1 MSQDDPSAHADP
13 NAGGDDSSSK
23 TERSVVDRRSG
34 IDTRPAGAP
43 ERRTGRDRRDK
54 SGLERLRGPGR
65 RRPEFNRAAE
75 EGEFSSEQ
83 FLFVAA
89 IDAFKRANRKSFPT
103 WTEVLEVMRKLG
115 YRKTQPMELNL
126 ANAEDWTEPADAPAM
141 PPEPE
146 KAEAWDEPW

>member
-1 MSQDDPSAHADP
+1 MSQDDPSA
-13 NAGGDDSSSK
+13 NQSERSGDEASGK
-23 TERSVVDRRSG
+23 TEERSVVDRRSG
-34 IDTRPAGAP
+34 IDTRPAGEP
-43 ERRTGRDRRDK
+43 ERRSGRDRRDK

-126 ANAEDWTEPADAPAM
+126 TNAEDWTEPADAPAM

-146 KAEAWDEPW
+146 KAEAWDESW